1 MQVEMTFLGTG
12 TSQGV
17 PVITRKCAVCTSL
30 DPKDQRLRT
39 SVLMR
44 TSSHTVAIDSGP
56 DFRQQMLRAK
66 VDHLDGLVLTHEH
79 KDHIAGL
86 DDIRAYNFASG
97 REMPVYSTV
106 RVQKALRQ
114 EFHYVFAAKTYPGI
128 PRVTLHEIND
138 EPFRIGEDEWTP
150 LPVKH
155 GDMPV
160 LGFRLG
166 GIAYIT
172 DANFLEAQTW
182 DRLEG
187 VDVLVLNALRKESHL
202 SHFTLGEALEIAE
215 KVGARETYL
224 THISHQLGQHESVQ
238 KELPKGVFLAYD
250 GLVVSSQMKI
260 S

>member
-1 MQVEMTFLGTG
+1 MSTKTMSRDWT
-12 TSQGV
+12 
-17 PVITRKCAVCTSL
+17 
-30 DPKDQRLRT
+30 T
-39 SVLMR
+39 SV
-44 TSSHTVAIDSGP
+44 
-56 DFRQQMLRAK
+56 
-66 VDHLDGLVLTHEH
+66 
-79 KDHIAGL
+79 HI
-86 DDIRAYNFASG
+86 NFASG

-172 DANFLEAQTW
+172 DANFSGSANM
-182 DRLEG
+182 G
-187 VDVLVLNALRKESHL
+187 
-202 SHFTLGEALEIAE
+202 
-215 KVGARETYL
+215 
-224 THISHQLGQHESVQ
+224 SV
-238 KELPKGVFLAYD
+238 
-250 GLVVSSQMKI
+250 
-260 S
+260 

>member
-1 MQVEMTFLGTG
+1 
-12 TSQGV
+12 
-17 PVITRKCAVCTSL
+17 
-30 DPKDQRLRT
+30 
-39 SVLMR
+39 
-44 TSSHTVAIDSGP
+44 
-56 DFRQQMLRAK
+56 
-66 VDHLDGLVLTHEH
+66 
-79 KDHIAGL
+79 
-86 DDIRAYNFASG
+86 
-97 REMPVYSTV
+97 
-106 RVQKALRQ
+106 
-114 EFHYVFAAKTYPGI
+114 
-128 PRVTLHEIND
+128 
-138 EPFRIGEDEWTP
+138 
-150 LPVKH
+150 
-155 GDMPV
+155 

-187 VDVLVLNALRKESHL
+187 VDVLVLNALRKEAHL
-202 SHFTLGEALEIAE
+202 SHFTLDEALEIAE